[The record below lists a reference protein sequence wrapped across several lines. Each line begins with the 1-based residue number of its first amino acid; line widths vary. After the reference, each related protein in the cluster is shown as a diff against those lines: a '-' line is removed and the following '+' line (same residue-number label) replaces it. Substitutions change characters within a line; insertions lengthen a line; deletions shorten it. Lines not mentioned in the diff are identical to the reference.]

1 MHIGSTN
8 ESPGHQDDKRHLL
21 CATSFCIVK
30 LRSAMQKLE
39 QLVKIL
45 APEEQNFQEDVSILE
60 AIVVDK
66 CQRAVDVQPP
76 SPLGLL
82 IAGPN
87 RSRSLPAALPTW
99 TKEQLEQTQSVEC
112 VVLPDE
118 FKPTNSSLQ
127 ILSVHLNRICAMSA
141 LRTISQRCC
150 LVGCLGEVNAG
161 KTTLMRALMGLP
173 PELDGHKRENATT
186 HIAARRMHMHTATGL
201 MEHPA
206 APVLVDTPGFF
217 DTDKT
222 LKDVALKQSG
232 TMAVYLIMVDGK
244 KIARLDQHIHDQIVN
259 LVSHEKPVLVCLNQ
273 MSRYKDYCGPAE
285 ETKKQLQAVK
295 DLVIKDADGACG
307 PLEVC
312 ATEFID
318 YDEHLRE
325 INVKG
330 LEYVRDWIGH

>member
-1 MHIGSTN
+1 
-8 ESPGHQDDKRHLL
+8 
-21 CATSFCIVK
+21 
-30 LRSAMQKLE
+30 
-39 QLVKIL
+39 
-45 APEEQNFQEDVSILE
+45 
-60 AIVVDK
+60 
-66 CQRAVDVQPP
+66 
-76 SPLGLL
+76 
-82 IAGPN
+82 
-87 RSRSLPAALPTW
+87 
-99 TKEQLEQTQSVEC
+99 
-112 VVLPDE
+112 
-118 FKPTNSSLQ
+118 
-127 ILSVHLNRICAMSA
+127 
-141 LRTISQRCC
+141 
-150 LVGCLGEVNAG
+150 
-161 KTTLMRALMGLP
+161 MGLP

-330 LEYVRDWIGH
+330 LEYELIVYGKDVPCPVRIDMAPATAYPNSSNSEERPLQAALCVWKGVNSSVRHSFCLEVATVATSAAPEDLILNVRLREESWLASPHLT